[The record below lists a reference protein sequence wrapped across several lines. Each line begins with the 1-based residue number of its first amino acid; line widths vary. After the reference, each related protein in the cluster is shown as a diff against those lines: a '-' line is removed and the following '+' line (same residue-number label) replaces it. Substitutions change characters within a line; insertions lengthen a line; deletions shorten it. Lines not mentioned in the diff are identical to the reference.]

1 MEVEVGTRVLAV
13 SICLA
18 VSAGTGS
25 AGGAI
30 LIGRASV
37 IDGDTIEIH
46 GQRVRI
52 AGIDAVESD
61 QICWRADRRP
71 WRCGQ
76 HAALALSELIGSRTV
91 SCLNE
96 GQDRY
101 GRMLGRCFVRGTDLG
116 MHMVSEGYA
125 IPFYDRASR
134 YREAARRARQ
144 GRKGIWSG
152 AFDTPSVWRKSSVR

>member
-1 MEVEVGTRVLAV
+1 MKGVRTRALVV

-25 AGGAI
+25 AGGAN
-30 LIGRASV
+30 LVGRASV

-46 GQRVRI
+46 GRRVRI

-61 QICWRADRRP
+61 QICWWVDRHP

-76 HAALALSELIGSRTV
+76 LAALALSELIGSRTV

-96 GQDRY
+96 GQDLY
-101 GRMLGRCFVRGTDLG
+101 GRMLGRCFVQGTDLG
-116 MHMVSEGYA
+116 THMVSEGYA
-125 IPFYDRASR
+125 IPYYDRANI
-134 YREAARRARQ
+134 YKDAAERARQ
-144 GRKGIWSG
+144 RRKAIWSG
-152 AFDTPSVWRKSSVR
+152 AFDTPSAWRKQRVP